1 MPVNSRAHASKFICM
16 NEMNVYD
23 RRNKL
28 ARRVLCPG
36 YPLPFLKCANG
47 TLLPLTLG
55 DRFVRMKSSI
65 GKIFATLPERRGCM
79 MAGRVTAPSLSGGR
93 DRTVLSM
100 GHVRPAA
107 HKVGKG

>member
-1 MPVNSRAHASKFICM
+1 VQASRMPVNSRAHANKFICM

-55 DRFVRMKSSI
+55 DHFVKLTRE
-65 GKIFATLPERRGCM
+65 IFCHFTYGRGSNGCLD
-79 MAGRVTAPSLSGGR
+79 G
-93 DRTVLSM
+93 
-100 GHVRPAA
+100 
-107 HKVGKG
+107 